1 MLHMYMYG
9 IPRKLNLDLFVYNKY
24 GTMRTEWT
32 HSFVVQE
39 TFLSKLLI
47 SVKKQQKIELT
58 KEQGWYSESE
68 LSELGWSQSDTH
80 IT

>member
-1 MLHMYMYG
+1 MD
-9 IPRKLNLDLFVYNKY
+9 PFVA
-24 GTMRTEWT
+24 
-32 HSFVVQE
+32 QE